1 MLSTMNFKALHT
13 GLRVSC
19 LCVTCALATQVL
31 AQDAVKLVPQAYL
44 ALGAIEAD
52 IVELSRI
59 ADYQAEL
66 IDLAREDVEAALSA
80 RRHPDGCAQRAQ
92 VKSLCTVLGESFPK
106 AMVSK

>member
-1 MLSTMNFKALHT
+1 MLSKFRQKTWAAAVIIPYFCMAN
-13 GLRVSC
+13 G
-19 LCVTCALATQVL
+19 LATQ
-31 AQDAVKLVPQAYL
+31 ASSQDAVMLVPQAYL

-80 RRHPDGCAQRAQ
+80 RRHPSGCAQRAQ
-92 VKSLCTVLGESFPK
+92 VKSLCTALAKSFPE
-106 AMVSK
+106 AMDVK

>member
-1 MLSTMNFKALHT
+1 MLSTMNFKALRT

-19 LCVTCALATQVL
+19 LGVACGLATPVV

-80 RRHPDGCAQRAQ
+80 RRHPDGCAQRTQ
-92 VKSLCTVLGESFPK
+92 VKSLCTVLGDSFPS

>member
-1 MLSTMNFKALHT
+1 MLNVWIASVVRKCL
-13 GLRVSC
+13 VSC
-19 LCVTCALATQVL
+19 CLSAIGLATPSL
-31 AQDAVKLVPQAYL
+31 AQDTMKLVPQAYL

-80 RRHPDGCAQRAQ
+80 RRHPDGCAQRSQ
-92 VKSLCTVLGESFPK
+92 VKSLCTVLGESFPMK
-106 AMVSK
+106 QVSK

>member
-1 MLSTMNFKALHT
+1 MLNIWISNAVRNGLVVGCLCTT
-13 GLRVSC
+13 GLTTPVS
-19 LCVTCALATQVL
+19 
-31 AQDAVKLVPQAYL
+31 AQDTMKLVPQAYL

-92 VKSLCTVLGESFPK
+92 VKSLCTVLGESFPS